1 MKYSVL
7 QSCESDCG
15 FAVLKVLL
23 ANLHKNKDFL
33 FLDNKKKNNLSM
45 LDIKKIA
52 KEYNV
57 DLQGY
62 ETNNLSDLS
71 TQNLPIICLIKID
84 KHFHYILLTS
94 ITKNK
99 YEIFDPSI
107 GELSLEE
114 DIFQSVFCGNILV
127 VEDVGN
133 IKFKASKKPM
143 NKELIIATSMNL
155 FASLSFFLSFLF
167 LNNIINFVLLTI
179 LGVMFLWLQKT
190 YSFKFIETTNNRL
203 NLNYNNLVIV
213 NKYEQNIIQNIIII
227 PTHIITF
234 FGLLFLFITS
244 LEKGYIFF
252 VLVTILSFGFFLIT
266 NGTNKEK
273 NRIEFLENIKWNID
287 ETLKASKRF
296 GNVILFQKI
305 ALIIVNILLCLLQ
318 MITKNLIGVD
328 YIVFQFTLNAL
339 TYFTITKI
347 LLIDDKISFIK
358 SNNL

>member
-7 QSCESDCG
+7 QSSESDCG

-52 KEYNV
+52 KDYNV
-57 DLQGY
+57 HLEGY
-62 ETNNLSDLS
+62 ETNNLSDLC
-71 TQNLPIICLIKID
+71 TQKLPIICLIKID
-84 KHFHYILLTS
+84 KHYHYILLTG

-127 VEDVGN
+127 VEEVEN
-133 IKFKASKKPM
+133 IKFKASKKPI
-143 NKELIIATSMNL
+143 NKELIMATSMNF

-167 LNNIINFVLLTI
+167 LNNIITFVLLTLFGMI
-179 LGVMFLWLQKT
+179 FLWLQKT
-190 YSFKFIETTNNRL
+190 YSFKFIEMTNNRL
-203 NLNYNNLVIV
+203 NLNYNNLENV
-213 NKYEQNIIQNIIII
+213 NKYEQNIIRNIITI

-234 FGLLFLFITS
+234 FGLFFLFATS

-252 VLVTILSFGFFLIT
+252 ALVTILSFVFFLIT
-266 NGTNKEK
+266 NKTNKEK
-273 NRIEFLENIKWNID
+273 NRIEFLENIRWNID
-287 ETLKASKRF
+287 DTLKASKHF

-305 ALIIVNILLCLLQ
+305 GLIIINILLCLLQ

-347 LLIDDKISFIK
+347 MLIDDKISFIR